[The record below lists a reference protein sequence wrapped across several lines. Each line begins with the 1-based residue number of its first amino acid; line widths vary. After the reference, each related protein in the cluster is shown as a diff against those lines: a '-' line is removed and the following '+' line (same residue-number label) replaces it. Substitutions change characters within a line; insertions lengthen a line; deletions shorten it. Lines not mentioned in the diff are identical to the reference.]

1 MSNEQFALKILIYEK
16 SFVRPVRICY
26 LRSRHKYF
34 THSVTTPKTAV
45 GHILLS
51 IPYAARDSGTRAAKD
66 DIRLLIRSNT
76 RVNE

>member
-16 SFVRPVRICY
+16 SFVRPVSICY
-26 LRSRHKYF
+26 PGYRHKYF
-34 THSVTTPKTAV
+34 THSVTTPKTATRL
-45 GHILLS
+45 ILLS

-66 DIRLLIRSNT
+66 DIRLLIRSNM